1 MKKIIYIV
9 LLCTISIAF
18 SQEKRT
24 EKRTEEKTAINT
36 ELKFG
41 KYTDCLRPG
50 GICTFNVN
58 SNKSQ
63 TNTTATYNKDNTVTL
78 IIDRTKITK
87 EDEVKIFGKQ
97 LDDVFKVN
105 ELVFVMDENFVL
117 EKEIKS
123 SLKTPEQV
131 TKLAKGN
138 YPIQITKETITITI
152 KLE

>member
-1 MKKIIYIV
+1 MKKRLYIA
-9 LLCTISIAF
+9 LLCITSIAF
-18 SQEKRT
+18 SQNKKASTIATVNTQITFGRQSLDCRGRGTCNFEKA
-24 EKRTEEKTAINT
+24 ENIENANA
-36 ELKFG
+36 
-41 KYTDCLRPG
+41 
-50 GICTFNVN
+50 
-58 SNKSQ
+58 
-63 TNTTATYNKDNTVTL
+63 TATYNKDNTVTL

-87 EDEVKIFGKQ
+87 ENEVKIVGKP

-105 ELVFVMDENFVL
+105 ELVFVMDEDFVL